1 MALLPHIPTVQGT
14 LQVIRR
20 MKRKDQ
26 QFARDVARGLKK
38 GGLYLQ
44 RTSQKRAPV
53 EFGVLKNSAFTRAFG
68 SGFQTVVVV
77 GYTAAYAGQV
87 HERVAMKLKG
97 RPRRPSPPHKGR
109 YWDPIPR
116 ATAKFLEKPVREE
129 KEKISEIVRNTAA
142 GSASLFFSL

>member
-1 MALLPHIPTVQGT
+1 MAFMFRIPTVQGT
-14 LQVIRR
+14 MQVIRN
-20 MKRKDQ
+20 MKRKDE

-44 RTSQKRAPV
+44 RTSQKLVPV

-97 RPRRPSPPHKGR
+97 RPRRPSPPHRGR
-109 YWDPIPR
+109 YWDPLPR
-116 ATAKFLEKPVREE
+116 ATAKFLEKPVRDD
-129 KEKISEIVRNTAA
+129 KEKISKIVRDTAS
-142 GSASLFFSL
+142 GSASLLFSL